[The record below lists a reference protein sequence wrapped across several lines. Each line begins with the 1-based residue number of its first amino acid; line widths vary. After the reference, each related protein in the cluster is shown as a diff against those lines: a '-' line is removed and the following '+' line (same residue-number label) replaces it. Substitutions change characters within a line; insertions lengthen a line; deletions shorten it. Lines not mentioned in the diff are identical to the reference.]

1 MRISVLYWEWKEN
14 DQTKHDEVVDQVL
27 AGLIESGHEATLLGV
42 TSDLKYLVDAIE
54 EQKPDLV
61 FNLVE
66 TFADDDAFE
75 MNIAAVL
82 QILGVRFT
90 GSAPRVMAVRQ
101 DKALTKKILAFHDVR
116 CPQFA
121 TFDHDNLEF
130 AGKMRFP
137 MLVKPQHGD
146 ASAGVGDS
154 SLVSDLRSLVERVAY
169 IHSDLHDAAIVEEYI
184 EGREFYVCVLGNDP
198 PEVLPLIE
206 MDFSDLPE
214 GYPHIYG
221 REAKFDEKSVQY
233 SGTNAIIATDL
244 PPELR
249 NRIEMTGLAAAQA
262 MEVSDY
268 ARIDIRVALDG
279 TPYVVEVNANP
290 YLESTGAVSL
300 AALQAGYSHRAL
312 VNQIAEIAWERYET
326 GGPERRKEKAVVPIP
341 AAPGPNGQDGEDDEP
356 EAESQADELESEPI

>member
-1 MRISVLYWEWKEN
+1 MKISVLFWEWVEN
-14 DQTKHDEVVDQVL
+14 DQVKHDEVVDQVYQ
-27 AGLIESGHEATLLGV
+27 GLMESGHETSLLGIRG
-42 TSDLKYLVDAIE
+42 DLRYLVEKID
-54 EQKPDLV
+54 EQEPDLV

-82 QILGVRFT
+82 QIIGVRFT
-90 GSAPRVMAVRQ
+90 GSSPRVMAVRQ
-101 DKALTKKILAFHDVR
+101 DKALTKKLLAFHDIR

-121 TFDHDNLEF
+121 TFDHDNIEF

-137 MLVKPQHGD
+137 LLVKPQHGD

-154 SLVSDLRSLVERVAY
+154 SLVSDLRSLVERIAY
-169 IHSDLHDAAIVEEYI
+169 IHTELHDAAIVEEYI

-206 MDFSDLPE
+206 MDFTDLPE

-244 PPELR
+244 SPELR
-249 NRIEMTGLAAAQA
+249 SRIELIGLAAAQA
-262 MEVSDY
+262 MEVADY
-268 ARIDIRVALDG
+268 ARVDIRVALDG

-290 YLESTGAVSL
+290 YLESTGGMSL
-300 AALQAGYSHRAL
+300 AALQAGYSHRAFI
-312 VNQIAEIAWERYET
+312 NQIAEIAWERYEMT
-326 GGPERRKEKAVVPIP
+326 GPERRKEMAVVPVPIEE
-341 AAPGPNGQDGEDDEP
+341 EDDGQGVDEELDKEAEEP
-356 EAESQADELESEPI
+356 EAEQA